1 MTKNA
6 DHQPGADARPRPYAA
21 AKPGHAL
28 APGLK
33 LVLEMGPLALFFF
46 ANARPKLFEPLVA
59 PFAPAA
65 LLTGDNA
72 GLFTATLVLMVA
84 VVAALIASF
93 ALTRK
98 LPIVPLMTA
107 VLVVAFGALTLY
119 LHDATFIKMK
129 PTILYVCFSAAL
141 FGGLAFNRPVL
152 PILFDNAMALTE
164 RGWRVL
170 TLRWAA
176 FSLVLA
182 ALNELIWRTQPTTS
196 GRLPNFP
203 DCSSSCFYSRSR
215 NCPSSCATS
224 SMMKKPGTRRN
235 IFRAQYNPR

>member
-1 MTKNA
+1 MSETLNKNA
-6 DHQPGADARPRPYAA
+6 DNQPGAKPAPASKPGDP
-21 AKPGHAL
+21 AKPGHA
-28 APGLK
+28 PNPWLK

-59 PFAPAA
+59 PFAPAS

-84 VVAALIASF
+84 VVVALVASF
-93 ALTRK
+93 VLTRRI
-98 LPIVPLMTA
+98 PVVPLMTA
-107 VLVVAFGALTLY
+107 VLVIAFGALTLY

-164 RGWRVL
+164 RGWRML

-176 FSLVLA
+176 FFLVLA
-182 ALNELIWRTQPTTS
+182 GLNEIVWRTQSTDVWVAFKFPGLFIIVFLFTIAQ
-196 GRLPNFP
+196 LPFIM
-203 DCSSSCFYSRSR
+203 R
-215 NCPSSCATS
+215 NKLDDEEAKNAPEH
-224 SMMKKPGTRRN
+224 
-235 IFRAQYNPR
+235 F

>member
-1 MTKNA
+1 MNKNV
-6 DHQPGADARPRPYAA
+6 DQQPGAKPATAA
-21 AKPGHAL
+21 DPTAKPGHA
-28 APGLK
+28 PDPWLK
-33 LVLEMGPLALFFF
+33 LVLEMGPLALFFV

-59 PFAPAA
+59 RFAPAS
-65 LLTGDNA
+65 LLAGDNA

-93 ALTRK
+93 ALTRRI
-98 LPIVPLMTA
+98 PIVPLMTA

-141 FGGLAFNRPVL
+141 FGGLAFDRPVL
-152 PILFDNAMALTE
+152 PVLFDNAMALTE

-176 FSLVLA
+176 FFLVLA
-182 ALNELIWRTQPTTS
+182 ALNEIVWRTQSTDVWVAFKFPGLFIIVFLFTIAQ
-196 GRLPNFP
+196 LPFIM
-203 DCSSSCFYSRSR
+203 R
-215 NCPSSCATS
+215 NKLDDEEAKHAPEH
-224 SMMKKPGTRRN
+224 
-235 IFRAQYNPR
+235 F